1 MDMENRQL
9 RQYYRQTLYGNR
21 SILARSIDFI
31 ALRLVIF
38 AVLYVF
44 TLMQT
49 AHVLL
54 SAILAAVGMLMA
66 TCAIALYIEQKRME
80 LSREYL
86 FEKIVLLP
94 RRRFLLLIKQLV
106 RHMGYRVV
114 CEHPLGLL
122 CEANENSAFILAL
135 QKHPEKK
142 VSVQQLLDG
151 YREIQQLGVDECL
164 IIATAPLTDS
174 AHAFLHELQ
183 GLQCQVLNRQ
193 KILDLAQRQGLLPDA
208 KEVEQALL
216 EKLEEKRVSLKKLK
230 REALHASRVK
240 AYVSCGVIL
249 FAASFITGQR
259 LYYPLMGSLCFFLA
273 FVAYYTDH
281 KSIAAKPPKKA
292 HAR

>member
-66 TCAIALYIEQKRME
+66 TCAIALWKSIRLDKYIEQKRME

-135 QKHPEKK
+135 QNHPENK
-142 VSVQQLLDG
+142 VSVQQLLDS

-164 IIATAPLTDS
+164 ICL
-174 AHAFLHELQ
+174 
-183 GLQCQVLNRQ
+183 
-193 KILDLAQRQGLLPDA
+193 
-208 KEVEQALL
+208 
-216 EKLEEKRVSLKKLK
+216 SLIHISEPT
-230 REALHASRVK
+230 R
-240 AYVSCGVIL
+240 
-249 FAASFITGQR
+249 
-259 LYYPLMGSLCFFLA
+259 P
-273 FVAYYTDH
+273 
-281 KSIAAKPPKKA
+281 
-292 HAR
+292 